1 MAKNLV
7 SDLSLERSG
16 YEHWHTTKD
25 ENIAALP
32 LPPDHSPALVLDV
45 YRVTKGFPSDER
57 YGLVSQMRRAAV
69 SVPANIAEGFKRR
82 GQREKI
88 RFYNIGESSL
98 EEVKYYFILSRDLGY
113 VGGIE
118 ERMAAA
124 ETVSRMLYRLIE
136 SVQSRR

>member
-1 MAKNLV
+1 MGQIK
-7 SDLSLERSG
+7 SFQELEVWQRA
-16 YEHWHTTKD
+16 HQ
-25 ENIAALP
+25 
-32 LPPDHSPALVLDV
+32 LVLAV
-45 YRVTKGFPSDER
+45 YQVTKEFPPDER

-82 GQREKI
+82 GRREKI

-113 VGGIE
+113 VGGTE

-136 SVQSRR
+136 SVESRR